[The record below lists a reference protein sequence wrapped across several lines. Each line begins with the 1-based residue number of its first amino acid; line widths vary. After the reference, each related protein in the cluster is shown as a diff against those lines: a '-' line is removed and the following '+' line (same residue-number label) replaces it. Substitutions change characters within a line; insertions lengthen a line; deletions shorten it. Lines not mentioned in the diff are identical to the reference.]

1 MAVDG
6 ADFTGFVSEH
16 QRGMLRLATALT
28 GNPVHAEDIVADV
41 LARAYEKWDR
51 IGRIERTAAY
61 VSRMVVNEFLSRK
74 RRTRWVHPHADLS
87 TLPRSG

>member
-51 IGRIERTAAY
+51 ILQMDGPPRTCRGW
-61 VSRMVVNEFLSRK
+61 S
-74 RRTRWVHPHADLS
+74 S
-87 TLPRSG
+87 TSS